1 MVRVEGTYLLGAGQ
15 PCCPPCLADK
25 GSGVCYSAQ
34 SKVRDHAL
42 CGVAK
47 RRNTMR
53 KPETIAKSFI
63 TRINVAVAVKMTM
76 LFGSIWCVY
85 AFFVFS
91 LVPLIVPQWQNT
103 LLYISNCIQLVAL
116 PALMVGSAVLS
127 QGADQRAS
135 EDHTALLEILS
146 DVREELADLK
156 DRTAGIARDTTE
168 ALERPAVTD
177 VSISDQ
183 TIVLGGK
190 PDEGEN
196 EPA

>member
-1 MVRVEGTYLLGAGQ
+1 
-15 PCCPPCLADK
+15 
-25 GSGVCYSAQ
+25 
-34 SKVRDHAL
+34 
-42 CGVAK
+42 
-47 RRNTMR
+47 MR
-53 KPETIAKSFI
+53 KPEAIAKSLI
-63 TRINVAVAVKMTM
+63 TRFNMTVAVKMTM

-85 AFFVFS
+85 AFFIFS
-91 LVPLIVPQWQNT
+91 LVPVIVPQWQNT

-135 EDHTALLEILS
+135 EDHAALLEILS

-168 ALERPAVTD
+168 VLQRPAVTD

-183 TIVLGGK
+183 TIVLGDKSDGA
-190 PDEGEN
+190 EN
-196 EPA
+196 

>member
-1 MVRVEGTYLLGAGQ
+1 
-15 PCCPPCLADK
+15 
-25 GSGVCYSAQ
+25 
-34 SKVRDHAL
+34 
-42 CGVAK
+42 
-47 RRNTMR
+47 MR
-53 KPETIAKSFI
+53 KPEAIAKSLI
-63 TRINVAVAVKMTM
+63 TQFNMTVAVKMTM

-85 AFFVFS
+85 AFFIFS
-91 LVPLIVPQWQNT
+91 LVPVIVPQWQNT

-135 EDHTALLEILS
+135 EDHAALLEILS

-168 ALERPAVTD
+168 VLQRPAVTD

-183 TIVLGGK
+183 TIVLGDKSDGA
-190 PDEGEN
+190 EN
-196 EPA
+196 

>member
-1 MVRVEGTYLLGAGQ
+1 
-15 PCCPPCLADK
+15 
-25 GSGVCYSAQ
+25 
-34 SKVRDHAL
+34 
-42 CGVAK
+42 
-47 RRNTMR
+47 MR

-63 TRINVAVAVKMTM
+63 ARINVAVAVKMTM

-135 EDHTALLEILS
+135 EDHAALLEILS

-168 ALERPAVTD
+168 ALQRPAVTD

-190 PDEGEN
+190 SDEGEN
-196 EPA
+196 

>member
-1 MVRVEGTYLLGAGQ
+1 
-15 PCCPPCLADK
+15 
-25 GSGVCYSAQ
+25 
-34 SKVRDHAL
+34 
-42 CGVAK
+42 
-47 RRNTMR
+47 MR
-53 KPETIAKSFI
+53 KPETIAKSLIARF
-63 TRINVAVAVKMTM
+63 NVTVAVKMTM

-135 EDHTALLEILS
+135 EDHAALLEILS

-156 DRTAGIARDTTE
+156 DKTAGIARDTTE
-168 ALERPAVTD
+168 ALQRPEVTD

-183 TIVLGGK
+183 TIVLGDK
-190 PDEGEN
+190 ADEAEN
-196 EPA
+196 